1 MSDTRLSRAGTGG
14 VSAEPALPAGL
25 HIHVTVPG
33 LDRALA
39 VYNALRGHMP
49 EIAALAAA
57 APFFEARDTGLAS
70 IRPLLADSLPRQGVA
85 PAFPTWD
92 AYANYLT
99 WGVTSGA
106 FVDFHELWWE
116 CRLHPVFGTIEVR
129 APDAQAA
136 IEDVEAIATVVHC
149 LVRWLA
155 SRHEDGEQLPAH
167 EPIRIAENR
176 WRAAVDGVDAAF
188 VDLDH
193 GRRPLA
199 RQLISDLL
207 AGIGAYA
214 HTDRERLSLRRAE

>member
-1 MSDTRLSRAGTGG
+1 
-14 VSAEPALPAGL
+14 
-25 HIHVTVPG
+25 
-33 LDRALA
+33 
-39 VYNALRGHMP
+39 
-49 EIAALAAA
+49 
-57 APFFEARDTGLAS
+57 
-70 IRPLLADSLPRQGVA
+70 
-85 PAFPTWD
+85 
-92 AYANYLT
+92 
-99 WGVTSGA
+99 
-106 FVDFHELWWE
+106 
-116 CRLHPVFGTIEVR
+116 LHPVFGTIEVR

-207 AGIGAYA
+207 AGIRAYA
-214 HTDRERLSLRRAE
+214 HTDRERLSLRRAEQLLEAPHPSSQRATADRSGLGASSALLPTPPRPFVTQATSQSRYG